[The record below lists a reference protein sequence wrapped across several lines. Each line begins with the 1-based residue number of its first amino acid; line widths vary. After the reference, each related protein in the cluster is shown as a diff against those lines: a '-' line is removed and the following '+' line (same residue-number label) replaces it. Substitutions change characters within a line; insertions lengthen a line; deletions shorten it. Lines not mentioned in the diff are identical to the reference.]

1 MSKKDLHTITIPS
14 YTTISGN
21 KFDNLPLSYQVFGQ
35 TIGTSPIVL
44 VNHALTGNSN
54 VLDWWKEVVGENRLI
69 DINRFT
75 ILAFNIPGN
84 GYDGFLLNDFTS
96 FVLKDIAKLFKIGL
110 DKLGI
115 TKLFACIGG
124 SIGGALAWE
133 LGALSPN
140 LIENLIPIAT
150 DWKTT
155 DWLKANL
162 TVQELILNNSTNPV
176 HDARIHAMNLYRT
189 PASYKT
195 KFNRTYNEETEIANV
210 DSWLFHH
217 GNKLSERF
225 ELKAY
230 KLVNYLLGTVDITR
244 NGETFLEIASRIKGN
259 IIIVGIDTDLFFL
272 ANENRETYE
281 ELSTRKPNVQYHEIQ
296 SIHGHD
302 AFLIEYSQLN
312 SILKNIFTKELQ
324 KK

>member
-1 MSKKDLHTITIPS
+1 MSKKELHTILIPS
-14 YTTISGN
+14 YITESGRE
-21 KFDNLPLSYQVFGQ
+21 FTNLPLSYQVFGQ
-35 TIGTSPIVL
+35 SLGTSPVVL
-44 VNHALTGNSN
+44 VNHALTGNSD
-54 VLDWWKEVVGENRLI
+54 VLDWWKDLVGDRKLI
-69 DINRFT
+69 NTNEFT
-75 ILAFNIPGN
+75 IISFNIPGN
-84 GYDGFLLNDFTS
+84 GYDGFLLEEYKY
-96 FVLKDIAKLFKIGL
+96 FVLKDIAKLFKYGL
-110 DKLGI
+110 DNLNI
-115 TKLFACIGG
+115 TNLFACVGG

-133 LGALSPN
+133 LAALYPN
-140 LIENLIPIAT
+140 LVENLIPIAT

-162 TVQELILNNSTNPV
+162 TVQEILLNNSSNPI

-189 PASYKT
+189 PASYKS
-195 KFNRTYNEETEIANV
+195 KFNRGFNEKKGVTNV

-244 NGETFLEIASRIKGN
+244 NGETFIEVASRIKGN
-259 IIIVGIDTDLFFL
+259 IIIVGINTDLFFL

-281 ELSTRKPNVQYHEIQ
+281 ELSTRKPNVQYHEIK

-302 AFLIEYSQLN
+302 AFLIEYNQLN
-312 SILKNIFTKELQ
+312 SILKNIFTKELE
-324 KK
+324 KI